1 MIILF
6 FLLSKT
12 YCIFALVITQPNTI
26 MIYRFSFKSDEVDN
40 FKRVF
45 EADADATF
53 LDLHNAI
60 LKAAGYPDDQMTSFF
75 LCNDRWEKEQE
86 VTLVEMGNSFEYDN
100 LIMADTRLSDL
111 LTEPKQRLIYIFD
124 PMFERYFTGRLTE
137 IIPGKHLDE
146 VECVEKTGKA
156 PKQLQTEDNFA
167 AANTKDIDLDD
178 DFFGTNEFDADELD
192 LDGFSDVSF
201 EDGTMF

>member
-1 MIILF
+1 
-6 FLLSKT
+6 
-12 YCIFALVITQPNTI
+12 
-26 MIYRFSFKSDEVDN
+26 MIYRFTFKNEEVDN

-60 LKAAGYPDDQMTSFF
+60 LKSCGYSDDQMTSFF

-86 VTLVEMGNSFEYDN
+86 ITLVEMGSNFEYDN
-100 LIMADTRLSDL
+100 LIMADTQLSEL
-111 LTEPKQRLIYIFD
+111 LTEPKQKLIYIFD

-137 IIPGKHLDE
+137 IIPGQHLDE
-146 VECVEKTGKA
+146 VKCVEKEGKA
-156 PKQLQTEDNFA
+156 PKQLQTEDAFTA
-167 AANTKDIDLDD
+167 AAAKNIDIDD
-178 DFFGTNEFDADELD
+178 DFFGDNEFDMDEID